1 MNWDLLGIWVAT
13 LLTFGIAS
21 FLYKDNPVYKVAEHI
36 YLGVALG
43 YGLTIY
49 FWDSIKPNAID
60 KVFPTDGSPPEYLVW
75 IPIILGIFIL
85 LRVIPSLAWLSRLSF
100 AVYIGG
106 NMGILVP
113 SVIANTLMPQITST
127 MRPLYDPSQA
137 IGGQWGALASQA
149 VILIGVFVTMLYFFF
164 SLEHKGI
171 VGKLSR
177 VGVFFIMISFG
188 AGFGY
193 TVMARMSLL
202 IGRFQYLLTY
212 WLGQGLG
219 IKIGGY

>member
-1 MNWDLLGIWVAT
+1 MSWEIIGIWVAT

-21 FLYKDNPVYKVAEHI
+21 FLYKDNPVYKIAEHI

-60 KVFPTDGSPPEYLVW
+60 KVLPSDGSAPEYLVW
-75 IPIILGIFIL
+75 IPIVLGLFIL
-85 LRVIPSLAWLSRLSF
+85 LRVIPSLAWLSRWSF

-113 SVIANTLMPQITST
+113 SVIANLLMPQLASA
-127 MRPLYDPSQA
+127 MRPLYDTAQPLNA
-137 IGGQWGALASQA
+137 QWGPLIGQA
-149 VILIGVFVTMLYFFF
+149 VILIATFATMIYFFF
-164 SLEHKGI
+164 SLEHRGF

-177 VGVFFIMISFG
+177 LGVLFIMISFG

-202 IGRFQYLLTY
+202 IGRFQFLIIDFFGRA
-212 WLGQGLG
+212 LGLR
-219 IKIGGY
+219 IG